1 MEIYLYNSKNNI
13 FNLLSLFFLSLRL
26 KNISLKWIVNIK
38 FDFNMDD
45 KWYFYAFTKYLFD
58 NYVATIL

>member
-26 KNISLKWIVNIK
+26 KNISLKWIVDIK

>member
-26 KNISLKWIVNIK
+26 KNISLKWIVDIK

-45 KWYFYAFTKYLFD
+45 KWYFYAFTEYLFD